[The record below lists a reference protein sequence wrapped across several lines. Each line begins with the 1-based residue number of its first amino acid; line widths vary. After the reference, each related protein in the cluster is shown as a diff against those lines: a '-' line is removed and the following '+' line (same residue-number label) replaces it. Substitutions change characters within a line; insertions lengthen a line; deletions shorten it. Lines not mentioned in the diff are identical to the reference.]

1 MNPKLC
7 FLCGSSHHLFIR
19 EVMHNLQPSFGGCC
33 TQSEQ
38 QGMKGKDRKQPW
50 LSARISWENI
60 LQPSSS
66 YSSSSSSSSSFTAAV
81 RRGGSEQLH
90 TKRREGGWECYRD
103 GSGPPWHE
111 TDCTASYKQGIWYP
125 TNMVTKHIFHLSQQ
139 NACVDVIKQV
149 KSNKTRVS
157 SPKMTLIN
165 EWRHLKILNRPDIIQ
180 LVYIEIH
187 VMVLHNQN

>member
-7 FLCGSSHHLFIR
+7 FCVGVLIIYSSGKWCIIYNHLLVDAVLRVNSRGWKGRTGNSRGS
-19 EVMHNLQPSFGGCC
+19 QPGFL
-33 TQSEQ
+33 E
-38 QGMKGKDRKQPW
+38 
-50 LSARISWENI
+50 RIF
-60 LQPSSS
+60 S
-66 YSSSSSSSSSFTAAV
+66 YSSSSSSSSSSFTAAV

-111 TDCTASYKQGIWYP
+111 TDRTASYKQGIWYP

>member
-1 MNPKLC
+1 MNPKFC
-7 FLCGSSHHLFIR
+7 FLCGSSHHLFSR

-60 LQPSSS
+60 LLLLLLLFQLLLLHSSCE
-66 YSSSSSSSSSFTAAV
+66 TGRVWAAAHQEE
-81 RRGGSEQLH
+81 RGRMGMLQ
-90 TKRREGGWECYRD
+90 R
-103 GSGPPWHE
+103 WHE
-111 TDCTASYKQGIWYP
+111 TDRTASYKQGIWYP

>member
-1 MNPKLC
+1 MLY
-7 FLCGSSHHLFIR
+7 
-19 EVMHNLQPSFGGCC
+19 
-33 TQSEQ
+33 SE
-38 QGMKGKDRKQPW
+38 W
-50 LSARISWENI
+50 
-60 LQPSSS
+60 
-66 YSSSSSSSSSFTAAV
+66 TA
-81 RRGGSEQLH
+81 GDE
-90 TKRREGGWECYRD
+90 REGQETAVALSQDFLREYSPTLLLLLLLLQLLLLHSSCETGRVWAAAHQEER
-103 GSGPPWHE
+103 GRMGMLQRWHE
-111 TDCTASYKQGIWYP
+111 TDRTASYKQGIWYP

-180 LVYIEIH
+180 LVYIVIH